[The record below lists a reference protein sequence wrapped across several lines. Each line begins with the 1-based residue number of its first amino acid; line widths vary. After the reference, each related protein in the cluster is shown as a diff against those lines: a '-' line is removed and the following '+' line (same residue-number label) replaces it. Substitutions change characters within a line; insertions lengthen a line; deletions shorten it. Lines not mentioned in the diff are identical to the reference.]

1 MDMEEIK
8 MDYIQLQTL
17 YYHSMVQTMTMLFLG
32 LLIFFVIRKTFQN
45 KKVFRLLSI
54 VVLIIPFSIMMISM
68 SILDYLRN

>member
-1 MDMEEIK
+1 
-8 MDYIQLQTL
+8 MDYIQLQTS

-32 LLIFFVIRKTFQN
+32 LLIFFVIRKMFQN

-54 VVLIIPFSIMMISM
+54 VFLIIPFSIMMISM

>member
-1 MDMEEIK
+1 

-32 LLIFFVIRKTFQN
+32 LIMFCVIRMAFQN

-54 VVLIIPFSIMMISM
+54 AVLIIPFSIMVISM
-68 SILDYLRN
+68 AILDYVRN

>member
-1 MDMEEIK
+1 MEEIK

-32 LLIFFVIRKTFQN
+32 LIMFCVIRMAFQN

-54 VVLIIPFSIMMISM
+54 AVLIIPFSIMVISM
-68 SILDYLRN
+68 SILDYVRH

>member
-1 MDMEEIK
+1 

-32 LLIFFVIRKTFQN
+32 LIMFCVIRMAFQN

-54 VVLIIPFSIMMISM
+54 AVLIIPFSIMVISM
-68 SILDYLRN
+68 SILDYVRH

>member
-1 MDMEEIK
+1 

-32 LLIFFVIRKTFQN
+32 LIMFCVIRMAFQN

-54 VVLIIPFSIMMISM
+54 AVLIIPFSIMVISM
-68 SILDYLRN
+68 SILDYVRN